1 MPAKITL
8 GQATGYAKHMVKELF
23 QEGKLDLPPL

>member
-1 MPAKITL
+1 
-8 GQATGYAKHMVKELF
+8 LF